1 MFEDMF
7 NLQPQVW
14 AKSLVNGYYCSHV
27 TWVPLLL
34 LVQHALNNVIKLAH
48 WAIKNILSYEHYT
61 KLGKPALYAKHE
73 QQHQRQKI

>member
-1 MFEDMF
+1 MSKHVQHSQKAMFEDMF

-48 WAIKNILSYEHYT
+48 WAIKTY
-61 KLGKPALYAKHE
+61 
-73 QQHQRQKI
+73 